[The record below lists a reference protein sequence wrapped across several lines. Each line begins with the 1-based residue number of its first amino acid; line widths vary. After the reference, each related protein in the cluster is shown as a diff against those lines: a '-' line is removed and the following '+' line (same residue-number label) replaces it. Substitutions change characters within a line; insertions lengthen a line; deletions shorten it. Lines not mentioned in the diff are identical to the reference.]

1 MMSAR
6 GSTTAEIARVV
17 FGAARLS
24 RPNPSSLPAVL
35 VTLML
40 VAAACSSSNP
50 TNDPAPEPDPPSNT
64 QPDAEPDAP
73 EPPQPVES
81 DNGAATEADL
91 ADIWTAFHAAWI
103 EQAALD
109 DPDPNVFDGLAL
121 EPDEA
126 VATLVAQRGEA
137 RIVTTDAEL
146 WPRLDI
152 TDQAAQIA
160 DCAIVTQHP
169 EDQQDS
175 AATVTVRWEATATV
189 TADGWRIETA
199 LPVGLFC
206 VAEELNEQLL
216 GAYRDFRSAKDA
228 AWDPPDPAHPDLER
242 TMAGRQLE
250 FIRELLADHQ
260 RDGIVIRDPAPTDN
274 AVVFDVGIGTATVS
288 DCAEQVPERG
298 AYDLETGERL
308 DELIPPVRD
317 GQLDGQSVELER
329 QSDGAWRVVAQAG
342 TRDTDCIPG
351 STNYAV
357 S

>member
-1 MMSAR
+1 MP
-6 GSTTAEIARVV
+6 
-17 FGAARLS
+17 AA
-24 RPNPSSLPAVL
+24 L
-35 VTLML
+35 VTLAL
-40 VAAACSSSNP
+40 VAAACPGPEP

-64 QPDAEPDAP
+64 QPDAEPDEP
-73 EPPQPVES
+73 EPAEPVEP

-91 ADIWTAFHAAWI
+91 ADIWTAFHAVWV

-109 DPDPNVFDGLAL
+109 DPDPDAFDGLAL

-152 TDQAAQIA
+152 TDQAAQVA

-169 EDQQDS
+169 EGQQDS

-206 VAEELNEQLL
+206 VAEEL
-216 GAYRDFRSAKDA
+216 
-228 AWDPPDPAHPDLER
+228 
-242 TMAGRQLE
+242 
-250 FIRELLADHQ
+250 
-260 RDGIVIRDPAPTDN
+260 
-274 AVVFDVGIGTATVS
+274 
-288 DCAEQVPERG
+288 
-298 AYDLETGERL
+298 
-308 DELIPPVRD
+308 
-317 GQLDGQSVELER
+317 ER